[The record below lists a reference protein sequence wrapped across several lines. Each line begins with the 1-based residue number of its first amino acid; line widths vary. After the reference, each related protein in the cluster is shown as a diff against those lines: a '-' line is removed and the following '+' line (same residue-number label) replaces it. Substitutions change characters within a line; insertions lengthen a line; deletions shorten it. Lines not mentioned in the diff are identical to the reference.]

1 MIRSNTMTANGT
13 TTPTAI
19 LSCLLRSLE
28 TGIERDDDERLE
40 VVGANNKDEESSD
53 SKEDKEEGDDRERSA
68 GEVTEDPEG
77 PGETFSD

>member
-1 MIRSNTMTANGT
+1 MIRSNAMTANGT

-19 LSCLLRSLE
+19 LSCLLRPLE

-40 VVGANNKDEESSD
+40 VVGEDNRDEEESD
-53 SKEDKEEGDDRERSA
+53 SNEDKEEGDDRERSA

-77 PGETFSD
+77 PVETFSD